1 MMSLRAVLPCTE
13 RRTAW
18 RSNLLVV
25 VGIAHLHCNK
35 RSAAQVSS
43 QIARALLA
51 TTCNE
56 MKSLDEES
64 AKILKSIKA
73 ML

>member
-1 MMSLRAVLPCTE
+1 MMSLRAV
-13 RRTAW
+13 RW

-25 VGIAHLHCNK
+25 AGIASS
-35 RSAAQVSS
+35 RSAS
-43 QIARALLA
+43 ALLA
-51 TTCNE
+51 MTWDE

-64 AKILKSIKA
+64 AKILKSIGK

>member
-1 MMSLRAVLPCTE
+1 MMSLRGGCFS
-13 RRTAW
+13 R

-25 VGIAHLHCNK
+25 VGIA
-35 RSAAQVSS
+35 SS
-43 QIARALLA
+43 QSARALLA
-51 TTCNE
+51 TTWYE

-64 AKILKSIKA
+64 AKILKKIKA